1 MTSKTVQNV
10 LEHSAINN
18 IDDPNPFDYSFPE
31 SILSEYI
38 GKQILFKVKLRD
50 LNVSYGSAKFS
61 VMSICTDQ
69 KIISKFKM
77 ALVTEQ
83 VCVFCSSFILILL
96 SIGSL
101 TLKPF

>member
-1 MTSKTVQNV
+1 MIQIPLITHFQKVFC
-10 LEHSAINN
+10 L
-18 IDDPNPFDYSFPE
+18 
-31 SILSEYI
+31 EYI